1 MSIPSE
7 NIIDLVKNVCY
18 NLTEVIRL
26 LKERLEML
34 INTLGLKKG
43 DFAEKVNFSQAYISM
58 ILSGSKQNPS
68 DRFYESIKREFNVS
82 VDWLR
87 DGKGEM
93 FVVDNPE
100 LSPIEKDLVTKYNS
114 LPLSERKIID
124 EVVDALLIKYSKNAD
139 DE

>member
-1 MSIPSE
+1 M
-7 NIIDLVKNVCY
+7 LG
-18 NLTEVIRL
+18 IRL
-26 LKERLEML
+26 SAL
-34 INTLGLKKG
+34 INALGIKKG
-43 DFAEKVNFSQAYISM
+43 DFAERIGFAQAYISQ
-58 ILSGSKQNPS
+58 ILSGVKQNPS

-82 VDWLR
+82 IDWLR

-124 EVVDALLIKYSKNAD
+124 EVVDALLIKYSKNT
-139 DE
+139 DEAE

>member
-1 MSIPSE
+1 ML
-7 NIIDLVKNVCY
+7 N
-18 NLTEVIRL
+18 
-26 LKERLEML
+26 ERLKIL

-43 DFAEKVNFSQAYISM
+43 DFSEKINFSQAYISM

-82 VDWLR
+82 IDWLR

-93 FVVDNPE
+93 FIMDNSE
-100 LSPIEKDLVTKYNS
+100 LSPVEKDLVTKYNS

-139 DE
+139 TEK